1 MSSKKRDY
9 YEVLGVSREASAEE
23 LKKAYRQAA
32 LQYHPDRNPNNPEAE
47 ELFKEASHAYE
58 VLSDP
63 QKRERYHR
71 FGPEGVQ
78 GGFHDVEDIFSS
90 FGDIFEDFFGFGP
103 SRRGGRRARRGHDL
117 SLEVEV
123 SFEEACFG
131 VEKSLEVGK
140 HDPCQTC
147 EGQGMAPGSTRK
159 VCSGCRGTGQTGR
172 SHGFFTITSTCGQCQ
187 GTGSLVSDFC
197 KKCGGEGRIALRK
210 KLSVKV
216 PPGVDDGTRLVLQ
229 GEGECGQEGGGT
241 GDLYILIR
249 VRPHDLFE
257 RDGNTIYSEESISF
271 VTATL
276 GGEIDTET
284 LDGQTKI
291 RVPKGTDS
299 GDTIIIEEA
308 GVPHLKSK
316 KRGDHVVRLIV
327 KTPKHI
333 TEKQEELLKQFADL
347 SGENISPNSK
357 GKKKKGF
364 FS

>member
-1 MSSKKRDY
+1 MSKKDY
-9 YEVLGVSREASAEE
+9 YEVLGVSREASPEE
-23 LKKAYRQAA
+23 IKKAYRQAA
-32 LQYHPDRNPNNPEAE
+32 LKYHPDRNPGNHEAE

-63 QKRERYHR
+63 QKRERYNR

-117 SLEVEV
+117 SLEVEL

-131 VEKSLEVGK
+131 VEKSLEVEK
-140 HDPCQTC
+140 HALCETC

-159 VCSGCRGTGQTGR
+159 VCPGCRGTGQTGR

-187 GTGSLVSDFC
+187 GSGSLVSDFC
-197 KKCGGEGRIALRK
+197 KKCSGEGRVAIHK
-210 KLSVKV
+210 KISLNV

-229 GEGECGQEGGGT
+229 GEGDIGQEGGGA
-241 GDLYILIR
+241 GDLYVLIR
-249 VRPHDLFE
+249 VRPHDFFE
-257 RDGNTIYSEESISF
+257 RDGNNIYSEESISF

-276 GGEIDTET
+276 GGEMDVDT
-284 LDGQTKI
+284 LDGKTKI
-291 RVPKGTDS
+291 RIPKGTDS
-299 GDTIIIEEA
+299 GDTIIIEGI
-308 GVPHLKSK
+308 GVTHLKSK
-316 KRGDHVVRLIV
+316 KRGDHIVRLVV
-327 KTPKHI
+327 KTPKNL
-333 TEKQEELLKQFADL
+333 TGKQEELLKEFADL
-347 SGENISPNSK
+347 SGETFSK
-357 GKKKKGF
+357 NKNKKKKGF